1 MQYLLE
7 ILRNHAPTVIFV
19 VAFLETLGFP
29 VPAFPFLVLTG
40 CLIVE
45 NSLTWPPIVLAAL
58 TGAMA
63 GDQLWY
69 WLGRRMGKRAL
80 RLLCRFS
87 LNPDACMDRSQTLF
101 RRRSI
106 LAILFAKLIPG
117 VNALVPPL
125 SGIMRMKL
133 SHYILLDAAGCSI
146 WIGTG
151 MGLGIFFGRSALSN
165 IAGVQY
171 SLLVLL
177 VLMIGFYI
185 GFRIVYQRY
194 LVHRYTIPRIDPAD
208 LHNEMASDSPPIVLD
223 LRNEADYAESG
234 RMLPDAR
241 RVVPREFGRFA
252 GALPKE
258 KLIVLYCT

>member
-7 ILRNHAPTVIFV
+7 ILRNHAPIVIFV

-29 VPAFPFLVLTG
+29 TPAFPFLVLTG

-45 NSLTWPPIVLAAL
+45 DSLLWPPVVLAAL
-58 TGAMA
+58 IGAMA

-69 WLGRRMGKRAL
+69 WLGRRMGRRAL
-80 RLLCRFS
+80 QLLCRFS

-101 RRRSI
+101 RKRSI
-106 LAILFAKLIPG
+106 VAILFAKLIPG

-125 SGIMRMKL
+125 SGIMGMRL
-133 SHYILLDAAGCSI
+133 SHYILLDAVGCSI
-146 WIGTG
+146 WVGTG
-151 MGLGIFFGRSALSN
+151 LGLGIFFGRSVLSN
-165 IAGVQY
+165 LVGVQY

-177 VLMIGFYI
+177 LLMIGFYI

-194 LVHRYTIPRIDPAD
+194 LVRRYSIPRIEAAA
-208 LHNEMASDSPPIVLD
+208 LQSEMASEHPPVVLD
-223 LRNEADYAESG
+223 LRNEADFAESG

-241 RVVPREFGRFA
+241 RVVPREFKRYA
-252 GALPKE
+252 DALPRE
-258 KLIVLYCT
+258 GLIVLYCT